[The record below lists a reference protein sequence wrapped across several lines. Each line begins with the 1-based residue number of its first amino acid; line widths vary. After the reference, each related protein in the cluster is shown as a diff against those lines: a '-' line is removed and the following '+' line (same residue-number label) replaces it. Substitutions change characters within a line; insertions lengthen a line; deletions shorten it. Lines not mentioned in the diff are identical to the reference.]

1 MDFKSLGD
9 NLGLEEDEF
18 LEIVELFIDT
28 ANNDFKKIQ
37 KAVSDDNSNLIAESS
52 HSLKGAAGNLG
63 FKEISGNAEFIEKIA
78 RSGKID
84 GFDVQ
89 LSDIQ
94 KGLKEIKNKLG

>member
-28 ANNDFKKIQ
+28 ANKDFEKINN
-37 KAVSDDNSNLIAESS
+37 AVKDTDSKLLAESS

-63 FKEISGNAEFIEKIA
+63 FKDISKNAEYIEKVA